1 MANNDVLRRAVRYAL
16 FANAAAAA
24 AVPVAQAADAPAAPD
39 EAPVSEVIVTGSRIT
54 APGLTSVSPVTSVG
68 QEEIRQQGSTRIEDL
83 LNTLPQVTPDQSSG
97 VSNGATGEATINL
110 RDLGVQRTLVLIN
123 GRRLM
128 PGDPNGP
135 AQNGFSAPDINNI
148 PAALVER
155 IDVLTGGASSV
166 YGADAVAGVVN
177 FVMNDHFEGVQV
189 NANASMY
196 NHFNHN
202 PVQSSI
208 AAVGYPYKIGTTND
222 GKSKD
227 LTVLFGQNFA
237 DGKGNFTA
245 YGSYRR
251 IDPLLESQRDFSGC
265 PTNANS
271 AGTGFSCGG
280 SSTSATGR
288 FGTANGSFTVGPGG
302 TFLPYKSSLYQYNY
316 APTNYF
322 QRPDERWTAGE
333 FMHLDL
339 TDKVQAYS
347 EFMFM
352 QDTSTAQL
360 APGGAF
366 YGSGTAVDPVS
377 GIPNGKVNVNCNN
390 PLLSTAELAAICNGV
405 ATPGTVGQVTIGR
418 RNVEGG
424 TRDSELT
431 HTSFRMVMGSKGEIA
446 DGWKYDAYLMEGQTQ
461 FANFSSGNFSKN
473 ALTNALE
480 AVTGPTGTPVCLS
493 GAAGCVPYNVWTPGG
508 VTQAQLAYLSIP
520 TLITGVTEERV
531 GDANVTGDLGKYG
544 VKLPWNQDGLIV
556 NVGTQWRSEHA
567 TLHPD
572 APDINNDVAGNGNPI
587 LPVNAGFT
595 VWEGYFEAGAP
606 ILEDQPYAKELS
618 FETGYRYSAYNLGFN
633 TNTYKFGVNYAPTSD
648 VRFRASYNRAVRA
661 PNIQEL
667 FQQQVVALD
676 GSSNGDPC
684 ATSSG
689 SPPTATAAQC
699 ARTGVSAA
707 QYGKVVGNSSGQYN
721 GLTGGNIKLKPE
733 QADTVTA
740 GFVATPSML
749 PNLIVSLD
757 YFHIKV
763 KNVIT
768 STGFGYQMSQC
779 INNNLYCDQIHR
791 DPSAS
796 LWLSPSGYINDITL
810 NLGSFITE
818 GADLT
823 ASYKVDLETWGK
835 LNFTF
840 AGTYTAQLITQVTQ
854 GGPSYDCAGYYGN
867 TCGVPVPKFKG
878 KVRASYETPLPGL
891 AVSAGLRHI
900 GSVQED
906 GLSPNEL
913 LHQAKVP
920 GVYQRLPQFN
930 YLDLTASYAVNKTV
944 SLMVGVNNVLDKD
957 PPLLSTTA
965 FPTAFVNG
973 NTYVGTYDTLGR
985 FLFANVTLN
994 F

>member
-1 MANNDVLRRAVRYAL
+1 
-16 FANAAAAA
+16 
-24 AVPVAQAADAPAAPD
+24 
-39 EAPVSEVIVTGSRIT
+39 
-54 APGLTSVSPVTSVG
+54 
-68 QEEIRQQGSTRIEDL
+68 
-83 LNTLPQVTPDQSSG
+83 
-97 VSNGATGEATINL
+97 
-110 RDLGVQRTLVLIN
+110 
-123 GRRLM
+123 
-128 PGDPNGP
+128 
-135 AQNGFSAPDINNI
+135 
-148 PAALVER
+148 
-155 IDVLTGGASSV
+155 
-166 YGADAVAGVVN
+166 
-177 FVMNDHFEGVQV
+177 
-189 NANASMY
+189 
-196 NHFNHN
+196 
-202 PVQSSI
+202 
-208 AAVGYPYKIGTTND
+208 
-222 GKSKD
+222 
-227 LTVLFGQNFA
+227 
-237 DGKGNFTA
+237 
-245 YGSYRR
+245 
-251 IDPLLESQRDFSGC
+251 
-265 PTNANS
+265 
-271 AGTGFSCGG
+271 
-280 SSTSATGR
+280 
-288 FGTANGSFTVGPGG
+288 
-302 TFLPYKSSLYQYNY
+302 
-316 APTNYF
+316 
-322 QRPDERWTAGE
+322 
-333 FMHLDL
+333 
-339 TDKVQAYS
+339 
-347 EFMFM
+347 
-352 QDTSTAQL
+352 
-360 APGGAF
+360 
-366 YGSGTAVDPVS
+366 
-377 GIPNGKVNVNCNN
+377 
-390 PLLSTAELAAICNGV
+390 
-405 ATPGTVGQVTIGR
+405 
-418 RNVEGG
+418 
-424 TRDSELT
+424 
-431 HTSFRMVMGSKGEIA
+431 
-446 DGWKYDAYLMEGQTQ
+446 
-461 FANFSSGNFSKN
+461 
-473 ALTNALE
+473 
-480 AVTGPTGTPVCLS
+480 
-493 GAAGCVPYNVWTPGG
+493 
-508 VTQAQLAYLSIP
+508 
-520 TLITGVTEERV
+520 
-531 GDANVTGDLGKYG
+531 
-544 VKLPWNQDGLIV
+544 
-556 NVGTQWRSEHA
+556 
-567 TLHPD
+567 
-572 APDINNDVAGNGNPI
+572 VAGNGNPI

-689 SPPTATAAQC
+689 SPPTATQAQC

-779 INNNLYCDQIHR
+779 INNNLYCDH
-791 DPSAS
+791 
-796 LWLSPSGYINDITL
+796 INDITL